1 MKVVLCLLVLVAA
14 AYAAPKEL
22 TDVQKRVFLDGLL
35 DNLGLGHL
43 FNLDTLKSTF
53 CGIVALGGSSDTE
66 TQCESLCH
74 QVLSG
79 ETVAQ
84 NLLHSGCPL
93 ICNSF
98 QSLIHLIPCD
108 KILGVT
114 PSA

>member
-22 TDVQKRVFLDGLL
+22 TDVEKRVFLDS
-35 DNLGLGHL
+35 LGLSHL

>member
-1 MKVVLCLLVLVAA
+1 MKVLCLLVLVAA
-14 AYAAPKEL
+14 AYAAPREMN
-22 TDVQKRVFLDGLL
+22 DAEKRVFLDTFS
-35 DNLGLGHL
+35 HL

-93 ICNSF
+93 ICNSL
-98 QSLIHLIPCD
+98 SKD
-108 KILGVT
+108 KRELEVERDDSKCT
-114 PSA
+114 R